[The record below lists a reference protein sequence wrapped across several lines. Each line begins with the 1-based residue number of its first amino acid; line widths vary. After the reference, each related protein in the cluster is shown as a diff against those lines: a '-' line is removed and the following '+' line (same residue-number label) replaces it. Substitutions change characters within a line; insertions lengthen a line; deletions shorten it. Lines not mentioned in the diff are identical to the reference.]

1 MSKIV
6 AKTLVYLLFL
16 FVYVVVIEIA
26 TMFVDYEFIIAAML
40 GLIYY
45 ELNLWRVKE

>member
-6 AKTLVYLLFL
+6 AKTLVYLLF
-16 FVYVVVIEIA
+16 FIVYLAIVEIA
-26 TMFVDYEFIIAAML
+26 TMFVDYEFIIVAML

-45 ELNLWRVKE
+45 ELNLKELYK

>member
-1 MSKIV
+1 MSERI
-6 AKTLVYLLFL
+6 AKALVILLFL
-16 FVYVVVIEIA
+16 FVYLVVIEIA

-45 ELNLWRVKE
+45 ELNLKEGIK